1 MKQSNLLL
9 QKFYA
14 LLEWLTIDMIGDLLS
29 LLWFGFPIKVSGQVS
44 GRLVNSDSKVL
55 SNQKNHIILYL
66 TPEVFLDVSIT
77 P

>member
-1 MKQSNLLL
+1 MR
-9 QKFYA
+9 F
-14 LLEWLTIDMIGDLLS
+14 WLTIESIGGLLS

>member
-1 MKQSNLLL
+1 MIS
-9 QKFYA
+9 
-14 LLEWLTIDMIGDLLS
+14 IGDLLS
-29 LLWFGFPIKVSGQVS
+29 LLWFGFPIKVSEQVS
-44 GRLVNSDSKVL
+44 GRLANSDSKVL